1 MFGLSSAY
9 YIVVLFVILS
19 RRFICVVAIQTG
31 KADLIS
37 PRFQIMVISIL
48 KNWSRRYFSYYIIKF
63 IGFMLIYDDIN
74 LDIVLFCM
82 VFRYLYLGSIDLL
95 QVLIN
100 YIIFFLSKINITK
113 NWIYM
118 VEATP

>member
-48 KNWSRRYFSYYIIKF
+48 KNWSRRYFSHYIIKF

-100 YIIFFLSKINITK
+100 YIIFFFQK
-113 NWIYM
+113 
-118 VEATP
+118 